1 MVETIKR
8 VLSDQRDRTLPEFC
22 RDLHRSKST
31 SKTLLSVVN
40 KIALLLSHPQDEDL
54 IWKRVNVIWKGINL
68 ERVCK
73 RVQEESIYLE
83 REGNAINNLE
93 MDNSSSNKRYPAFEF
108 LVSWYFEYIEKSI
121 GILVRWGSRR
131 NRKWIKPTNGEASG
145 TGRAWLYRVAERE
158 EFRMQKY
165 VSRSRVNILSDKV
178 EQLRRPFGWP
188 LKNSIKLFA
197 QVSRRLVAVY

>member
-31 SKTLLSVVN
+31 SKTLLYSVVN

-54 IWKRVNVIWKGINL
+54 IWKRVNVICKGINL

-83 REGNAINNLE
+83 REGDAIK
-93 MDNSSSNKRYPAFEF
+93 NK
-108 LVSWYFEYIEKSI
+108 
-121 GILVRWGSRR
+121 
-131 NRKWIKPTNGEASG
+131 
-145 TGRAWLYRVAERE
+145 
-158 EFRMQKY
+158 
-165 VSRSRVNILSDKV
+165 
-178 EQLRRPFGWP
+178 
-188 LKNSIKLFA
+188 
-197 QVSRRLVAVY
+197 